1 MDSRNRNKSLINKLK
16 SKTDSNDIEF
26 SLTESGLNLTL
37 SQLKSLREFHPPIDI
52 MPNGNVGTPSEVY
65 LRLIRECRLPAPLI
79 AKLDLEF
86 PKSIRKKI
94 YSSVK
99 YDYGLRK
106 TTKNNSSDNNKSINS
121 DLDLVKTR
129 SGHII
134 NDNFAKYNDNYL
146 NTNDIETKKFKTN
159 NNKSSDDSD
168 EDEEEEWDRYESLHD
183 DVTEQERTKQRLFE
197 DEIELQWEKG
207 GSGLV
212 FYTDAQFWDLNENK
226 GDFDEKTAD
235 DWDLDMSLY
244 RKSKAS
250 ADKEAIDL
258 AIIREEN
265 KLRKG
270 KRKLDKYKVDSV
282 VKNRYELKSFFV
294 VLVLIFVLFIINF
307 SLFLLF

>member
-1 MDSRNRNKSLINKLK
+1 M
-16 SKTDSNDIEF
+16 
-26 SLTESGLNLTL
+26 
-37 SQLKSLREFHPPIDI
+37 
-52 MPNGNVGTPSEVY
+52 
-65 LRLIRECRLPAPLI
+65 
-79 AKLDLEF
+79 
-86 PKSIRKKI
+86 
-94 YSSVK
+94 
-99 YDYGLRK
+99 
-106 TTKNNSSDNNKSINS
+106 
-121 DLDLVKTR
+121 
-129 SGHII
+129 
-134 NDNFAKYNDNYL
+134 
-146 NTNDIETKKFKTN
+146 
-159 NNKSSDDSD
+159 
-168 EDEEEEWDRYESLHD
+168 
-183 DVTEQERTKQRLFE
+183 TEQERTKQRLFE

>member
-37 SQLKSLREFHPPIDI
+37 SELKCLREFHPPIDI

-65 LRLIRECRLPAPLI
+65 LRLIRECRLPATLI

-94 YSSVK
+94 YSSVQ
-99 YDYGLRK
+99 YNYRLRK
-106 TTKNNSSDNNKSINS
+106 THQNNSSDNNKSINS

-129 SGHII
+129 NGHII

-146 NTNDIETKKFKTN
+146 NNNDIKTKKFKTN
-159 NNKSSDDSD
+159 DNKSSDGSD

-207 GSGLV
+207 GEGLV
-212 FYTDAQFWDLNENK
+212 FYTDAQFWDLNQNK
-226 GDFDEKTAD
+226 GDFDEK
-235 DWDLDMSLY
+235 
-244 RKSKAS
+244 
-250 ADKEAIDL
+250 
-258 AIIREEN
+258 N
-265 KLRKG
+265 C
-270 KRKLDKYKVDSV
+270 
-282 VKNRYELKSFFV
+282 
-294 VLVLIFVLFIINF
+294 
-307 SLFLLF
+307 

>member
-1 MDSRNRNKSLINKLK
+1 
-16 SKTDSNDIEF
+16 
-26 SLTESGLNLTL
+26 
-37 SQLKSLREFHPPIDI
+37 
-52 MPNGNVGTPSEVY
+52 
-65 LRLIRECRLPAPLI
+65 
-79 AKLDLEF
+79 
-86 PKSIRKKI
+86 
-94 YSSVK
+94 
-99 YDYGLRK
+99 
-106 TTKNNSSDNNKSINS
+106 
-121 DLDLVKTR
+121 
-129 SGHII
+129 
-134 NDNFAKYNDNYL
+134 
-146 NTNDIETKKFKTN
+146 
-159 NNKSSDDSD
+159 
-168 EDEEEEWDRYESLHD
+168 
-183 DVTEQERTKQRLFE
+183 VTEQERTKQRLFE